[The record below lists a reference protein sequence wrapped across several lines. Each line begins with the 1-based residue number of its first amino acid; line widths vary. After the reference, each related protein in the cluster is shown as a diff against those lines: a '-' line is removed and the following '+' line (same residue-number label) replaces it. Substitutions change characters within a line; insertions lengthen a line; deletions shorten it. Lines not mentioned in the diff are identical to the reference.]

1 MSVAIVQYYFFSG
14 NDYNML
20 VELGLIVLLAAAT
33 YIVGR
38 EIWRITGM
46 GVRDGYANL
55 DVEIAAAQL

>member
-1 MSVAIVQYYFFSG
+1 
-14 NDYNML
+14 ML